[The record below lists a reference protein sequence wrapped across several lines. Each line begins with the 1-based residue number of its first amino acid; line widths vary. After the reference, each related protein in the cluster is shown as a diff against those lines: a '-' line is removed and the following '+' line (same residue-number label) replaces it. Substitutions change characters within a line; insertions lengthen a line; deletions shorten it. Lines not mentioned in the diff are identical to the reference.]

1 MDCAREKDRIILYL
15 REKLEEEKKD
25 GFILGLSGGID
36 STVTAYLLKEA
47 VGNNK
52 ILALIMPELDSD
64 PSSKRDA
71 LLVAKNLGIRY
82 KVIPITEALRSIGVY
97 REVPLWLLLF
107 RSLKIRVIE
116 NIYQQYAKVLDKPL
130 FFTLKDKVDPKLY
143 WFNRSKAYY
152 SIKHRIRMAVL
163 YFYGEKENYLVVGC
177 TNLTEKLIGFYVR
190 YGDDASDIDPISHL
204 YKTEVVELARFLGVP
219 KKIIEK
225 APTPDL
231 IPGITDE
238 KSFGMSYRD
247 VDFLL
252 ENFENGKKPDDIES
266 DIEKRMIELLYEQ
279 YLWVKEQEK
288 KPWRLDRWV

>member
-52 ILALIMPELDSD
+52 TLALIMPELDSD

-238 KSFGMSYRD
+238 KSFGMSYKD

>member
-52 ILALIMPELDSD
+52 TLALIMPELDSD

>member
-47 VGNNK
+47 VGNDK
-52 ILALIMPELDSD
+52 TLALIMPELDSD

-252 ENFENGKKPDDIES
+252 ENFKNGKKPDDIES

>member
-47 VGNNK
+47 VGNDK
-52 ILALIMPELDSD
+52 TLALIMPELDSD